1 MSFNLSVLD
10 QLSDAL
16 SLSMRKI
23 QDIKTDLTGQ
33 KVSLL
38 RITSSDYSSLDDE
51 LGDFSLALDS
61 SIVDNVV
68 IQYPLNEVEIA
79 SNLNK
84 STGKFDQSAI
94 DMWEI
99 LPIRLFVIHEGT
111 FANEITKLK
120 EKDILIHVLIDENG
134 NKNQIRL
141 KIEKSLG
148 QFFGKNLIRR
158 SYQASLE
165 RGTLEDDIEQIINNY
180 VESFGVPTVSGTI
193 PSNGATGVSVDST
206 ITVGFNIPVNTT
218 LAETSG
224 VIFSPE
230 INSPSY
236 TWNADSSQVEISGAV
251 NLTSGQIYSGTV
263 NSDYI
268 KSTFG
273 LYLAED
279 YNFEFTT
286 I

>member
-16 SLSMRKI
+16 ASKMREI
-23 QDIKTDLTGQ
+23 QDVKTDLTGQ

-38 RITSSDYSSLDDE
+38 RVSSSDYSNLDDE
-51 LGDFSLALDS
+51 LGDFSLTLES
-61 SIVDNVV
+61 SIVDNVI
-68 IQYPLNEVEIA
+68 IQYPLSEVEVA
-79 SNLNK
+79 SQLNAQ
-84 STGKFDQSAI
+84 GNFDQSAI

-99 LPIRLFVIHEGT
+99 LPIRLFVIHDGQ
-111 FANEITKLK
+111 FADEITRLK
-120 EKDILIHVLIDENG
+120 EKDLLIHVLLDENG

-148 QFFGKNLIRR
+148 QYFGKNLIRR

-165 RGTLEDDIEQIINNY
+165 RGTLEDEIVTIIDEY

-193 PSNGATGVSVDST
+193 PTDGAINIPVTSL
-206 ITVGFNIPVNTT
+206 ITVGFNIPLNTS

-224 VIFSPE
+224 FIFNPE
-230 INSPSY
+230 ISSPSY
-236 TWNADSSQVEISGAV
+236 TWNADNTQVEISGAI
-251 NLTSGQIYSGTV
+251 NLTSGQLYSGTI
-263 NSDYI
+263 NSEYI
-268 KSTFG
+268 KSDFG
-273 LYLAED
+273 LNLAED